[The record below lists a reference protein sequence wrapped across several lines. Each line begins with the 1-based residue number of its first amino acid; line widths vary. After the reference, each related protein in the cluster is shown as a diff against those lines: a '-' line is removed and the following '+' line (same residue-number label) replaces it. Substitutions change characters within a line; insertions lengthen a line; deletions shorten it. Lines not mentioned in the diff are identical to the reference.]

1 MLNAIWSEVD
11 QFREQHPDAY
21 PGDDAPGRSET
32 RDVIGE
38 ILGLKIDHTV
48 VVDLEGF
55 RQLINAMG
63 GVTINVK
70 LGGYDGRTP
79 IPYGGEERR
88 WQLSRTTSTPQA
100 RCG

>member
-1 MLNAIWSEVD
+1 MPTTCMLNAIWSEVD
-11 QFREQHPDAY
+11 QFREQHPDAF

-63 GVTINVK
+63 GVTINVN
-70 LGGYDGRTP
+70 
-79 IPYGGEERR
+79 
-88 WQLSRTTSTPQA
+88 
-100 RCG
+100 